1 MPSPTSSSS
10 TSNVG
15 QSNSLNINA
24 LISGDKWGGVTGT
37 GVTLTYSFPWTS
49 SGTATFSGHNG
60 IGNYSSLNEQNA
72 SFHYGLST
80 TQQATARNAL
90 QSWANV
96 ANIVFS
102 EVADTSSNVGDIRF
116 AWTSAPYL
124 TSTNVQAWGWAGYPD
139 SYWPSAGDV
148 WISTLNS
155 NTATDSWATGS
166 KNFEALIHELGHA
179 LGLKH
184 PFEGTPVL
192 SSSLDNE
199 LYTTMSYTDAPH
211 NIYPSA
217 GYVNGTYSW
226 ISYYVTPETPMV
238 LDIAAIQYLY
248 GANSSYR
255 TGNDTYTFDNT
266 KPFFKTLWDAG
277 GTDTISASNFTLS
290 CVIDLTPG
298 NYSSLKYP
306 PPSATG
312 GVTPTYDGTNNLG
325 IAYGCIIENAIG
337 GSGNDTLIGN
347 GSNNSLDGGGGNDT
361 LIGGAGNDTL
371 IGGVGTDK
379 IVMGGI
385 VSQYQFSQ
393 NSGNTVVTSQE
404 GMDTLTSVEYIRF
417 GSSTY
422 TTDVPSS
429 DATTSNPVH
438 LAKQIADLYV
448 AYFNRGPD
456 AGGFDYW
463 FHEIYTAANSLR
475 GIAEDFAWSNEYQ
488 SMYPST
494 LTNRQFVEQIY
505 QNLFDRKPDQGGWN
519 YWSGQLDTGSVHRS
533 GFILDVI
540 EGAYASTS
548 GPEDRTLIDNKH
560 DASLYYT
567 GQLAIHPQE
576 GYDIAIVDLLNRV
589 TGDVNTVAAAERVID
604 YTFNDPITLTGV
616 MTNHV
621 LLDSLWAIA

>member
-24 LISGDKWGGVTGT
+24 LISGDKWGGITGT

-124 TSTNVQAWGWAGYPD
+124 TSTNVQAWGWASYPD

-148 WISTLNS
+148 WISTLS
-155 NTATDSWATGS
+155 AGATNLDWSVGS
-166 KNFEALIHELGHA
+166 YNFAALIHELGHA

-192 SSSLDNE
+192 PSSLDNK
-199 LYTTMSYTDAPH
+199 LYTIMSYTAAPH

-217 GYVNGTYSW
+217 GYVNGIYSW

-248 GANSSYR
+248 GANSSYH

-422 TTDVPSS
+422 TTDVPLS